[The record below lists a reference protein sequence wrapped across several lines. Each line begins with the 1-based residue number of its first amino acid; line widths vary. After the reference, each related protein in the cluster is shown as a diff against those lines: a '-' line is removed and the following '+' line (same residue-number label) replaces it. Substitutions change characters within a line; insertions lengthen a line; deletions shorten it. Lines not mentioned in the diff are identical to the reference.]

1 MSIRQS
7 RTPYDQELLP
17 DLTWAT
23 SKELRV
29 GSNDDDEAIQGKLA
43 ECKRH
48 KAKVQ
53 EEAQLAEEARLEAER
68 QEQAQL
74 EEERACT
81 EAEAQRVEAACK
93 AEEARKVEE
102 SRWADALVG
111 SLAGTGSNVEVMDP
125 RCLRCAWTNTP
136 CLHSTDSKKRRLACN
151 WCNEL
156 KERCQWLVEGETGPG
171 AGSAGDKGKRK
182 VDVMS
187 PHASKKKKRLQRPSA
202 KVLEGAGDE
211 EDNVEEGPLM
221 KKTGAEARAGPVTGD
236 QMERLIKA
244 VEHVA
249 DNVVSLMVAQRE
261 VSRNFY
267 QFAWSYETYVE
278 EHFEF
283 LAPDVPSDRDTTDE
297 EDRDVEGLDDELE
310 GLREEEEESWSWPES
325 GDQASASSA
334 GSQV

>member
-1 MSIRQS
+1 MSIRRS

-23 SKELRV
+23 SEELRV
-29 GSNDDDEAIQGKLA
+29 GSDDDDEAIRGKLA
-43 ECKRH
+43 ERKRC
-48 KAKVQ
+48 KAK
-53 EEAQLAEEARLEAER
+53 AQEEARLEAER
-68 QEQAQL
+68 QEQAWL
-74 EEERACT
+74 EEERAHA

-102 SRWADALVG
+102 SRRADALVG
-111 SLAGTGSNVEVMDP
+111 SSAGAGSNVEVMDP
-125 RCLRCAWTNTP
+125 HCLRCTWTNMT
-136 CLHSTDSKKRRLACN
+136 CLCSTDSKKRRLACN

-156 KERCQWLVEGETGPG
+156 KEHCRWPVEGETSQGTGLG
-171 AGSAGDKGKRK
+171 ADKGKRK
-182 VDVMS
+182 ADVMS
-187 PHASKKKKRLQRPSA
+187 PHTGEKKKRSRHPSA

-211 EDNVEEGPLM
+211 EDDVEEGPST
-221 KKTGAEARAGPVTGD
+221 KKTGAEAGASPVTGD

-244 VEHVA
+244 VERVA
-249 DNVVSLMVAQRE
+249 DNVVGLTVAQRE

-267 QFAWSYETYVE
+267 WFARSYETYVE

-297 EDRDVEGLDDELE
+297 EDRDAEGLDEELA
-310 GLREEEEESWSWPES
+310 GLREEEEESRSRSES
-325 GDQASASSA
+325 GDQAGAGPA